1 MSAGDH
7 EFDGGDG
14 LPRLGAEHG
23 AVSVALKCGSVWGGT
38 RDLDEEV
45 QSGGVT
51 ASVFSESFEGG
62 RGGDIYWF
70 STCGDDLLT
79 RIAVADVCGH
89 GHTVNQVA
97 EWMYRRLVDHMNQPD
112 GAEILRELNVQ
123 AVEYGLQAMTTA
135 TILSWYRRDGLL
147 RFAYAGAPPILVR
160 RGGSERW
167 RPIEIA
173 EAGPE
178 PANLPLA
185 VAADAR
191 FDQGQ
196 MHLSPGDRVFLYTD
210 GVLDVPS
217 PERDRFGMTR
227 LIATLDAHGSESP
240 SAIKQHVLRALAD
253 FAQGP
258 FHHDDLTLMVI
269 EVH

>member
-1 MSAGDH
+1 MGDH
-7 EFDGGDG
+7 DIGQDDG
-14 LPRLGAEHG
+14 LPRLNAEHG

-38 RDLDEEV
+38 RDLDEDV
-45 QSGGVT
+45 RTGGVT
-51 ASVFSESFEGG
+51 ASVYSESYEGG

-70 STCGDDLLT
+70 STCGHDLLT
-79 RIAVADVCGH
+79 RIALADVCGH

-97 EWMYRRLVDHMNQPD
+97 EWMYRRLIDHMNQPD

-123 AVEYGLQAMTTA
+123 AVQYGLRAMTTA

-160 RGGSERW
+160 RRDGDGW
-167 RPIEIA
+167 HPIELAHA
-173 EAGPE
+173 ESE

-185 VAADAR
+185 VEPEAR

-196 MHLSPGDRVFLYTD
+196 MHLAAGDRVFLYTD

-217 PERDRFGMTR
+217 LERDRFGMTR
-227 LIATLDAHGSESP
+227 LIEVLDAHGTESP
-240 SAIKQHVLRALAD
+240 SEIKHHVLQALSD

-258 FHHDDLTLMVI
+258 FHHDDLTLIAI